1 MGQVDGNRM
10 VVWHAD
16 FLRIIF
22 ANLCVCTSLYMFL
35 PVVPACMGPVQLGGA
50 AAAWL
55 PFVAFAAGACLPA
68 PFCNFWLDAYRRKS
82 VALWALACLVAATAL
97 FLLDLPYYGKWLV
110 RMAQGASYG
119 VFQIAVGSTLL
130 LDLSD
135 TRKRTEAAHVYY
147 WFARLALVFGPLA
160 GVMLPLYHGA
170 EAFSAVAVGL
180 QVCAFLLLSGLR
192 VPFRAPLEPSLFTFD
207 RFWLPRGFR
216 LFVPLFG
223 VCLVAGLLMGRH
235 CGAGFCVFLGV
246 GFWLALWLHRCVFRE
261 RLQRELACGFCS
273 LVVAALLRCSTVTD
287 GMVLLCRREVALG
300 RGRVPGLRF
309 GLDDEPL
316 PALLHPHLRALRAGH
331 GPVVLHA
338 GLGHGAAGRFLV
350 LRRAVGRRDAG
361 LLHLYYIRLVR
372 GNGAVSFPLREAM
385 VYAKQTKIV

>member
-1 MGQVDGNRM
+1 M

-97 FLLDLPYYGKWLV
+97 FLLDLSYYGKWLA
-110 RMAQGASYG
+110 RMMQGASYG

-192 VPFRAPLEPSLFTFD
+192 VPFRAPLEPSLWSSD
-207 RFWLPRGFR
+207 RFWLSRGLR
-216 LFVPLFG
+216 LFVPLVAVAFS
-223 VCLVAGLLMGRH
+223 AGLMLGR
-235 CGAGFCVFLGV
+235 CGGAGFYLSLGV
-246 GFWLALWLHRCVFRE
+246 GFWLALCLHVLLFGPH
-261 RLQRELACGFCS
+261 LQRELAAGYALLLLAFLLYSWEEASGSGAGWAAGCLGCGLGLVSSRYLLSCIRICAHCERATAQNTYLLAWES
-273 LVVAALLRCSTVTD
+273 GLLAGYSVAAVPLKNLDESSMATGAAVVAAA
-287 GMVLLCRREVALG
+287 GIFHGLCVRRWY
-300 RGRVPGLRF
+300 
-309 GLDDEPL
+309 
-316 PALLHPHLRALRAGH
+316 
-331 GPVVLHA
+331 
-338 GLGHGAAGRFLV
+338 AAHKR
-350 LRRAVGRRDAG
+350 
-361 LLHLYYIRLVR
+361 
-372 GNGAVSFPLREAM
+372 
-385 VYAKQTKIV
+385 K

>member
-1 MGQVDGNRM
+1 M
-10 VVWHAD
+10 
-16 FLRIIF
+16 
-22 ANLCVCTSLYMFL
+22 
-35 PVVPACMGPVQLGGA
+35 
-50 AAAWL
+50 
-55 PFVAFAAGACLPA
+55 
-68 PFCNFWLDAYRRKS
+68 
-82 VALWALACLVAATAL
+82 
-97 FLLDLPYYGKWLV
+97 
-110 RMAQGASYG
+110 
-119 VFQIAVGSTLL
+119 L

-273 LVVAALLRCSTVTD
+273 LVVAALLLSCPLADERWLWVVAVFLGCGLGWTTSRY
-287 GMVLLCRREVALG
+287 LLSYIRTIREVL
-300 RGRVPGLRF
+300 PYLREQ
-309 GLDDEPL
+309 G
-316 PALLHPHLRALRAGH
+316 G
-331 GPVVLHA
+331 
-338 GLGHGAAGRFLV
+338 GRFRGGHACRPPRRQRHDV
-350 LRRAVGRRDAG
+350 LFLPRRDAALKG
-361 LLHLYYIRLVR
+361 RQDGKVP
-372 GNGAVSFPLREAM
+372 GVSRKSRENRR
-385 VYAKQTKIV
+385 TL

>member
-97 FLLDLPYYGKWLV
+97 FLLDLPYYGKWLA

-160 GVMLPLYHGA
+160 GVMLPQYHGA

-273 LVVAALLRCSTVTD
+273 LVVAALLLSCPLADERWLWGVAVFLGCGLGWTTSRYLLSYIRICEHCERGTAQSSYMLGWDMGLLAGFSCSAGLWGGGAQACSTYIIL
-287 GMVLLCRREVALG
+287 GLCAAT
-300 RGRVPGLRF
+300 GLF
-309 GLDDEPL
+309 
-316 PALLHPHLRALRAGH
+316 H
-331 GPVVLHA
+331 
-338 GLGHGAAGRFLV
+338 FLCV
-350 LRRAVGRRDAG
+350 KPWYMQNKR
-361 LLHLYYIRLVR
+361 
-372 GNGAVSFPLREAM
+372 
-385 VYAKQTKIV
+385 K

>member
-1 MGQVDGNRM
+1 MPR
-10 VVWHAD
+10 
-16 FLRIIF
+16 
-22 ANLCVCTSLYMFL
+22 
-35 PVVPACMGPVQLGGA
+35 
-50 AAAWL
+50 
-55 PFVAFAAGACLPA
+55 GACLPA

-97 FLLDLPYYGKWLV
+97 FLLDLPYYGKWLA

-160 GVMLPLYHGA
+160 GVMLPRYHGA

-273 LVVAALLRCSTVTD
+273 LVVAALLLSCPLADERWLWV
-287 GMVLLCRREVALG
+287 VAVFLG
-300 RGRVPGLRF
+300 CGF

-350 LRRAVGRRDAG
+350 LRRAVGRQGRRLAPPI
-361 LLHLYYIRLVR
+361 LY
-372 GNGAVSFPLREAM
+372 
-385 VYAKQTKIV
+385 